1 MALTKLTSDLNII
14 QALDDEPNDVG
25 GLTAAQ
31 LKTKF
36 DEAANA
42 IKTYINNT
50 LTSELDN
57 SGVAAIVR
65 SNDLSTIKY
74 IRLGTDNTIQVSPD
88 NAA

>member
-25 GLTAAQ
+25 GLSAAQ
-31 LKTKF
+31 LKAKF

-57 SGVAAIVR
+57 SIETAIGAIA
-65 SNDLSTIKY
+65 SSI
-74 IRLGTDNTIQVSPD
+74 NTINGEDV
-88 NAA
+88 